1 MASRSVGLWAG
12 AIFVLLAFLPKF
24 TAILLAI
31 PAPVAAAY
39 ILVVMGLVFIEG
51 VQTVTQEGMNPRKA
65 IIVAVSFWV
74 GIGFQNQSIFA
85 DLLTGTWE
93 VILSN
98 SVTSGGLAAALMIAF
113 IELTSPRRRRLDV
126 DLDVD
131 AYAEVDRFLQGFGD
145 TRGWNEETT
154 RRVRAAGEETLSI
167 MSMHEAEDPSGKV
180 RKLFV
185 NVQADDSVAE
195 MEFLSAAYDVENLE
209 DRLVNMSQEPELLE
223 EHEVSFRLLRH
234 YASSVRHQKF
244 HDIDVIT
251 VEVGV

>member
-1 MASRSVGLWAG
+1 
-12 AIFVLLAFLPKF
+12 
-24 TAILLAI
+24 
-31 PAPVAAAY
+31 
-39 ILVVMGLVFIEG
+39 
-51 VQTVTQEGMNPRKA
+51 
-65 IIVAVSFWV
+65 
-74 GIGFQNQSIFA
+74 
-85 DLLTGTWE
+85 
-93 VILSN
+93 
-98 SVTSGGLAAALMIAF
+98 
-113 IELTSPRRRRLDV
+113 
-126 DLDVD
+126 
-131 AYAEVDRFLQGFGD
+131 
-145 TRGWNEETT
+145 
-154 RRVRAAGEETLSI
+154 